1 MFIILLS
8 FGISIGAVSGAPT
21 KIVTGPDMRLV
32 PQVNTYSPTGAT
44 TDSFFADN
52 PSFTG
57 GIRVAMGNIV
67 TTNDIIT
74 GSGPGAGPV
83 VKVFRGSNHNLVY
96 SFFAFAPTFNLGIF
110 VAAGD
115 VNGDGRADIIVG
127 AGDGNGSSPNVRVF
141 SGADGTTVLKNFFAF
156 DVAFTGG
163 VRVAAGDVNGDGIA
177 DIIAGTGPGAAQVT
191 VFSGKDLSVLKN
203 FIAYP
208 NFTGGVFVAAGDVN
222 GDGLDDIIT
231 GTGTGVANVKVFS
244 GKDGSL
250 LQNFFAFPGAT
261 GGVRVAA
268 SDLNGDGVA
277 DVITATGPGDTSQ
290 LRAFNGTT
298 LSTLIDFMPYGSSTA
313 GVFPGAIPRFPPQS
327 LNISTR
333 ANVLTG
339 DNVVIGGFII
349 TGTDQK
355 NVIIRGIGPSSGVPG
370 ALADPTLE
378 LYNGSTLLATNN
390 NWRDTQETVI
400 QQSGLPPGNN
410 LESAIVRLLS
420 PGTYTAILRGN
431 GGGTGIG
438 LVEAYDLDA
447 AVTNSQLA
455 NISTR
460 GLVQNGNDVMIAGI
474 ILGGGT
480 GTNRILVRGLGPS
493 LSQFGVSNP
502 LSDPTLGLF
511 NSQGT
516 LLRGNDNWKQTQEAD
531 IRATGIPPSNDLES
545 ALIAVLPAGNYTAIV
560 GGTAGI
566 TGVGLVEIYNLQ

>member
-1 MFIILLS
+1 M
-8 FGISIGAVSGAPT
+8 
-21 KIVTGPDMRLV
+21 
-32 PQVNTYSPTGAT
+32 
-44 TDSFFADN
+44 
-52 PSFTG
+52 
-57 GIRVAMGNIV
+57 
-67 TTNDIIT
+67 
-74 GSGPGAGPV
+74 GAG
-83 VKVFRGSNHNLVY
+83 S
-96 SFFAFAPTFNLGIF
+96 
-110 VAAGD
+110 
-115 VNGDGRADIIVG
+115 
-127 AGDGNGSSPNVRVF
+127 GNGSSPNVKVF
-141 SGADGTTVLKNFFAF
+141 SGADGTTVLQNFFAF
-156 DVAFTGG
+156 NAGFTGG

-250 LQNFFAFPGAT
+250 LESFFAFPSAT

-268 SDLNGDGVA
+268 SDLNGDGIA
-277 DVITATGPGDTSQ
+277 DVIAATGPGDTSQ

-333 ANVLTG
+333 ANVLSG

-460 GLVQNGNDVMIAGI
+460 GLVQTGNDVMIAGV

-560 GGTAGI
+560 GGTAGV